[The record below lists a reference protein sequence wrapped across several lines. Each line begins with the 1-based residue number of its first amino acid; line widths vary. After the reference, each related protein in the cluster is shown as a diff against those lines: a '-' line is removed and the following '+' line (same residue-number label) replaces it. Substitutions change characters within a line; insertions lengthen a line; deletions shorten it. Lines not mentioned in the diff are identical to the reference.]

1 MVSEAK
7 YQVAFEVMNYQAA
20 ASETEVFNL
29 AVDSCNTLPAATT
42 YNIDSLPDA
51 SRQATAPM
59 PLLLLADTVKCEY
72 IMF

>member
-29 AVDSCNTLPAATT
+29 AVDSCNNLPAATT
-42 YNIDSLPDA
+42 YNIDSFEFNYLPLNDD
-51 SRQATAPM
+51 
-59 PLLLLADTVKCEY
+59 DTLQVKCCFGE
-72 IMF
+72 